1 MTLKHLLNPHLTP
14 ISIILSDSTPL
25 MPAKARCFNY
35 IHRRRFLFPL
45 FLLKCSTFSKPE
57 IHSPMPT
64 ANPLNP
70 SLPQKPGQRF
80 YWGNLQGAS
89 IGLALSSII
98 TKATQP
104 VVIIAADTLTATRL
118 EYELGFFHHAQP
130 IIHFPDWETLPY
142 DQFSPHQDIVSERLA
157 ALYKIPHLQQGAII
171 TPIATLMQRLAPKDY
186 LQGNTFLLHTQE
198 KFDLQAARK
207 RLGNAGYR
215 CVDQVR
221 EHGEF
226 AVRGSIID
234 LFPMGGD
241 LPYRIDLFD
250 DEIESIRTFS
260 PDTQRTLDKV
270 DKIELLPAK
279 EFPVNEASIEQFRR
293 AWREKFAGNPLN
305 SPIYEDITEGICTPG
320 IEYYLPLFFSKT
332 NTFFDYLPENCLLV
346 QVGEIHPKAQEFW
359 KEIEARYE
367 QRRYDV
373 KRPLLSPEE
382 IFVAPAQVFSQ
393 IKAYAN
399 IKIQSAPVGA
409 GDFEF
414 NFTTDAPVALSV
426 DHKTSKP
433 LQPLE
438 DFLLSYEG
446 RVLFCAET
454 TGRREVLLQLFN
466 TIKLTP
472 TPYTTWEDF
481 LTGDADFGIT
491 IAPLDEGMGLVEP
504 RITVIAET
512 QLYGHRVMQRRRRKV
527 SVQDTDAI
535 IKDLT
540 ELHIGAPIVH
550 IDHGI
555 GRYLGLQTFSVNDQ
569 MTEFLAIAY
578 LDDAKLYVPVSS
590 LHLISRYSGSDPDH
604 APLHRLGNDHW
615 HKSKRK
621 AAEQARDV
629 AAELLDLYARR
640 AARPGTACK
649 TINGQYAAF
658 SAAFPF
664 EETPDQQQAIDQVMQ
679 DMLSDKPMDRLVC
692 GDVGFG
698 KTEVAM
704 RAAFLAVENNKQV
717 AILVPTTL
725 LAQQHFQNFQ
735 DRFADWPIQIALL
748 SRFRTAKEQQAT
760 IEKLQQ
766 GKVDIVIGTHK
777 LLQEDIKFKSLG
789 LVVIDEEHRFGVR
802 QKERLKALRAE
813 VDILTLTATPIPRT
827 LNMAFAGIRDLSL
840 IATPPARRLAIKTF
854 VHEYEGVLV
863 QEAVLREIMRGG
875 QVYFLHNEVSSIE
888 RMARELEKLIPEA
901 RIAIAHGQMR
911 ERELEQVMSDF
922 YHRRFN
928 LLLCST
934 IIESGI
940 DVPSANTIIINR
952 ADKFGLAQLH
962 QLRGRVGRSHHQA
975 YAYLLTPPPKQLS
988 SDAKKRLDAITS
1000 LEDLG
1005 IGFTLATHDLEIRGA
1020 GELLG
1025 EGQSGEMQAI
1035 GFSLYMDLLTRAVE
1049 ALKSGK
1055 DMDLR
1060 NLTSGTEIDLQI
1072 SALIPQTYLDDVNL
1086 RLQFYKRIATAKDE
1100 AELDEI
1106 HVAMIDRFG
1115 LLPDALKN
1123 LFKLT
1128 ALKQRA
1134 EKLGI
1139 IKVEANPKGG
1149 KLEFGE
1155 TPQVDPLKIIQ
1166 LIQKPGGAYRLDGP
1180 NRLRFT
1186 WEPHE
1191 LKERIA
1197 KIDVILNELK
1207 S

>member
-1 MTLKHLLNPHLTP
+1 MQ
-14 ISIILSDSTPL
+14 
-25 MPAKARCFNY
+25 
-35 IHRRRFLFPL
+35 
-45 FLLKCSTFSKPE
+45 
-57 IHSPMPT
+57 T

-70 SLPQKPGQRF
+70 PLPQKAGQRF
-80 YWGNLQGAS
+80 VWGNLSGAS
-89 IGLALSSII
+89 IGLALSSILA
-98 TKATQP
+98 KVDKP
-104 VVIIAADTLTATRL
+104 VVIIAADTLSATRL
-118 EYELGFFHHAQP
+118 EYELNFFLHDQP

-157 ALYKIPHLQQGAII
+157 ALHKIPHLRHGAII
-171 TPIATLMQRLAPKDY
+171 TPVATLMQRLSPRDY
-186 LQGNTFLLHTQE
+186 LDGSTFLLSVKE
-198 KFDLQAARK
+198 KFDLQAART
-207 RLGNAGYR
+207 RLGRAGYL

-234 LFPMGGD
+234 LFPMGSD
-241 LPYRIDLFD
+241 FPFRIDLFD

-260 PDTQRTLDKV
+260 PETQRTLEVV
-270 DKIELLPAK
+270 DKIQLLPAK
-279 EFPVNEASIEQFRR
+279 EFPLNDTSIEQFRK
-293 AWREKFAGNPLN
+293 AWREKFSGNPLN

-320 IEYYLPLFFSKT
+320 IEYYLPLFFTKT
-332 NTFFDYLPENCLLV
+332 ETIFDYLPDNCLVV
-346 QVGEIHPKAQEFW
+346 QVGDIYAKAQEFW
-359 KEIEARYE
+359 DEIKARYE

-373 KRPLLSPEE
+373 KRPLLAPNE
-382 IFVAPAQVFSQ
+382 IFIPPEQ
-393 IKAYAN
+393 IFGKIKTYSN
-399 IKIQSAPVGA
+399 IKIQ
-409 GDFEF
+409 
-414 NFTTDAPVALSV
+414 DAPVTPGTQDFNFESKPATVLSV

-438 DFLLSYEG
+438 DFLIGYEG

-454 TGRREVLLQLFN
+454 TGRREVLLQLLG
-466 TIKLTP
+466 TIKISP
-472 TPYTTWEDF
+472 KYYSSWEEF
-481 LTGDADFGIT
+481 LTGDAVYGIT
-491 IAPLDEGMGLVEP
+491 IAPLDEGLGLKDP
-504 RITVIAET
+504 AITVIAET
-512 QLYGHRVMQRRRRKV
+512 QLYGQRVMQRRRRKV
-527 SVQDTDAI
+527 TAQDTDAI

-540 ELHIGAPIVH
+540 ELKIGAPIVH

-555 GRYLGLQTFSVNDQ
+555 GRYLGLQSFSVSEQ
-569 MTEFLAIAY
+569 MTEFLAIEY

-590 LHLISRYSGSDPDH
+590 LHLISRYSGTDPEH
-604 APLHRLGNDHW
+604 APLHRLGNEQW
-615 HKSKRK
+615 QKSKRR

-629 AAELLDLYARR
+629 AAELLELYARR
-640 AARPGTACK
+640 AARPGEPCK
-649 TINGQYAAF
+649 NTNGQYAAF
-658 SAAFPF
+658 AAAFPF
-664 EETPDQQQAIDQVMQ
+664 EETPDQQQAIDQVLA
-679 DMLSDKPMDRLVC
+679 DMMSDKPMDRLVC

-717 AILVPTTL
+717 AVLVPTTL

-735 DRFADWPIQIALL
+735 DRFADWPVQIALL

-760 IEKLQQ
+760 IEKLQE

-777 LLQEDIKFKSLG
+777 LLQGDIKFKSLG

-802 QKERLKALRAE
+802 QKERLKSLRAE

-854 VHEYEGVLV
+854 VHEYQDALV

-875 QVYFLHNEVSSIE
+875 QVYFLHNDVASIE
-888 RMARELEKLIPEA
+888 RTARELEKLIPEA
-901 RIAIAHGQMR
+901 RIGIAHGQLR
-911 ERELEQVMSDF
+911 ERELEHVMSDF

-988 SDAKKRLDAITS
+988 SDAKKRLDAIAS

-1035 GFSLYMDLLTRAVE
+1035 GFSLYMDLLSRAVE
-1049 ALKSGK
+1049 GLKSGK
-1055 DMDLR
+1055 EPDLNTAAIR
-1060 NLTSGTEIDLQI
+1060 GTEVDLQI
-1072 SALIPQTYLDDVNL
+1072 PALIPQAYLDDVHL
-1086 RLQFYKRIATAKDE
+1086 RLQFYKRIATAKTE
-1100 AELDEI
+1100 SELDEI
-1106 HVAMIDRFG
+1106 HVEMIDRFG

-1123 LFKLT
+1123 LFAIT
-1128 ALKQRA
+1128 VIKQHA

-1139 IKVEANPKGG
+1139 IKIEANAKGV
-1149 KLEFGE
+1149 KVEFSE
-1155 TPQVDPLKIIQ
+1155 KPTIDPLKIIQ
-1166 LIQKPGGAYRLDGP
+1166 LIQDPAKNYRLDGP
-1180 NRLRFT
+1180 TKLRFLLK
-1186 WEPHE
+1186 PHAIA
-1191 LKERIA
+1191 ERISLIEA
-1197 KIDVILNELK
+1197 LIAELK
-1207 S
+1207 SPAV